1 MGSGVQVRS
10 GKGKHF
16 IVPAI
21 LSRNLRRSALTSFTF
36 CGVIGGK
43 VAFLQ
48 QVRVKYNNTLFS
60 NVSRIM
66 KVGLID

>member
-21 LSRNLRRSALTSFTF
+21 KTLRADVVYIFAALL
-36 CGVIGGK
+36 
-43 VAFLQ
+43 A
-48 QVRVKYNNTLFS
+48 VK
-60 NVSRIM
+60 
-66 KVGLID
+66 